1 MPSQKKRLPLP
12 DGQQEEID
20 FSQYD
25 GSKSDGCYSQKTPS
39 IYRGHYNRGDVQ
51 MRRGN
56 SSSSLDVLHAS
67 GEPDT
72 RVEESQKPEAGVR

>member
-1 MPSQKKRLPLP
+1 
-12 DGQQEEID
+12 
-20 FSQYD
+20 
-25 GSKSDGCYSQKTPS
+25 
-39 IYRGHYNRGDVQ
+39 